1 MIHFYTIGQNVTTNY
16 INVYKCFM
24 YVNAAQRSQNV
35 KLQKDLYMIDN
46 STPPASMSLHAGKM
60 QAATNPQYSTPN
72 NFRAYA

>member
-1 MIHFYTIGQNVTTNY
+1 
-16 INVYKCFM
+16 M